1 MRPEDQAIGYAA
13 NFTCVA
19 LTILV
24 NCLKKEGALGTTQ
37 FEDELQ
43 DTLSAE
49 GADRARL
56 DYMFLKDLLKHLRR
70 HQPGQRPSTVLLN

>member
-43 DTLSAE
+43 ATLSAE
-49 GADRARL
+49 GADRAI
-56 DYMFLKDLLKHLRR
+56 LKDLLKHLRR
-70 HQPGQRPSTVLLN
+70 HQSGQPPSTVLLN

>member
-43 DTLSAE
+43 ATLSAE
-49 GADRARL
+49 GADRAI
-56 DYMFLKDLLKHLRR
+56 FLKDLLKHLRR
-70 HQPGQRPSTVLLN
+70 HQSGQPPSTVLLN